1 MKPQMKSQ
9 GIDLKRRNILKQS
22 LFGLSAVAA
31 AAIVNPKQAF
41 AEGELPK
48 LAEDDPMAIGV
59 GYKHDATEIDTV
71 KYPKRAGE
79 EGAKQLCEN
88 CVLYSA
94 EKDAEWGKCTIF
106 AGKLVNAKGWC
117 TACAPKA

>member
-1 MKPQMKSQ
+1 MKLQI
-9 GIDLKRRNILKQS
+9 IDLKRRNILKQS

-31 AAIVNPKQAF
+31 ASILTPKQAF
-41 AEGELPK
+41 ADAGLPK

-59 GYKHDATEIDTV
+59 GYKNDAATIDTV

-88 CVLYSA
+88 CALYSG
-94 EKDAEWGKCTIF
+94 ETDAEWGKCTIF
-106 AGKLVNAKGWC
+106 AGKQVNAKGWC
-117 TACAPKA
+117 SVWAPKA